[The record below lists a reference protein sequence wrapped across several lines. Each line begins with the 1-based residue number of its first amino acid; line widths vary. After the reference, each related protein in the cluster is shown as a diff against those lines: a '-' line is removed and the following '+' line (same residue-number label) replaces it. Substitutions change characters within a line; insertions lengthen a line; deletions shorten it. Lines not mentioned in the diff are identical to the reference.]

1 MKELRTEAEKF
12 VESILAYPTQ
22 INFTKSELTQYLLDF
37 HAQQSKER
45 GIITPKE
52 FILSKYPD
60 ANFEDK
66 NGFINGNFWKGIE
79 SMISEYCALTK

>member
-1 MKELRTEAEKF
+1 MKEQLRTEAEK
-12 VESILAYPTQ
+12 
-22 INFTKSELTQYLLDF
+22 YLKNRTAPQSFEKVVDMLVDF

-45 GIITPKE
+45 ETMTPKE

-66 NGFINGNFWKGIE
+66 KGFINGNFWKGIE
-79 SMISEYCALTK
+79 SMISEYSSLTK